1 MVCDRFSQ
9 AHHFKKPN
17 DMQALLLMNES
28 AKAVV
33 EDVTDIIFAYGVS
46 DEYRSPL
53 IPSDFIAI
61 TATAVKNPQLIKLF
75 AMMKFWNLLHPIF
88 L

>member
-1 MVCDRFSQ
+1 
-9 AHHFKKPN
+9 
-17 DMQALLLMNES
+17 MQALLLMNES

-53 IPSDFIAI
+53 NSSDFIEI
-61 TATAVKNPQLIKLF
+61 TVTADKNPQLIRLF
-75 AMMKFWNLLHPIF
+75 AMMKF
-88 L
+88 

>member
-1 MVCDRFSQ
+1 
-9 AHHFKKPN
+9 
-17 DMQALLLMNES
+17 MNES

-53 IPSDFIAI
+53 IPSDFIVI
-61 TATAVKNPQLIKLF
+61 SATADKNPQLIRLF
-75 AMMKFWNLLHPIF
+75 AMMKF
-88 L
+88 

>member
-1 MVCDRFSQ
+1 
-9 AHHFKKPN
+9 
-17 DMQALLLMNES
+17 MNES

-53 IPSDFIAI
+53 IPSGFIVI
-61 TATAVKNPQLIKLF
+61 TVIADKNPQLIRLF
-75 AMMKFWNLLHPIF
+75 AMMKF
-88 L
+88 